1 MSTSLSVPFEM
12 DGLDAI
18 KKTKWKKKNAITNE
32 KKTINKMQ
40 SSKGLYVVSVCLSV
54 CLFCLS
60 LTAIECDNVAS
71 LTTGSKAEGTV
82 YQMLLPSSTLQ
93 RSEERRG
100 S

>member
-18 KKTKWKKKNAITNE
+18 KKPNEKKNAITNE